1 MPNTRVNRL
10 SARFTP
16 GAEHLQGP
24 TARKGFTE
32 RFDPRNNMRY
42 RNGFHNPNQ
51 ATTGGT
57 RRIGGM
63 AVRANYHYDDPVA
76 NTYVLTR
83 GKQKVTVYYQ
93 PVISTSAFYNQIF
106 AFRTNGTTNTGR
118 YFEDNFYSP
127 DFILKF
133 SSGDSFQG
141 DDDYVIID
149 AKFARSSNVIDFYI
163 DDLIKKYS
171 TNTAIAVLRRT
182 QVLRD
187 EDDEDIVELLSL
199 YLTGEGFT
207 VFSAGNGFQA
217 LELLDSVKID
227 IAILDIMMPEMS
239 GYDLLKK
246 IREAHNFPVI
256 ILSAKDL
263 DTDRILGLNLGAD
276 AYLTKPF
283 NPLEVV
289 AYVKSALRRYCE
301 LGSNNDSEKSEGEKP
316 SLTVG
321 ELQLD
326 LFKFI
331 LRKRGRVVPLTPT
344 ELKIV
349 LKLMQ
354 SPGRVYTKAQLYA
367 CIGGEL
373 YESDDNTMMVHIS
386 NIRAKIEDDP
396 SNPRYIK
403 TVRGLG
409 YKIEEN

>member
-1 MPNTRVNRL
+1 M
-10 SARFTP
+10 
-16 GAEHLQGP
+16 
-24 TARKGFTE
+24 
-32 RFDPRNNMRY
+32 
-42 RNGFHNPNQ
+42 NQ
-51 ATTGGT
+51 
-57 RRIGGM
+57 
-63 AVRANYHYDDPVA
+63 H
-76 NTYVLTR
+76 
-83 GKQKVTVYYQ
+83 
-93 PVISTSAFYNQIF
+93 
-106 AFRTNGTTNTGR
+106 
-118 YFEDNFYSP
+118 
-127 DFILKF
+127 IL
-133 SSGDSFQG
+133 
-141 DDDYVIID
+141 
-149 AKFARSSNVIDFYI
+149 
-163 DDLIKKYS
+163 
-171 TNTAIAVLRRT
+171 IA
-182 QVLRD
+182 

-207 VFSAGNGFQA
+207 VFPAENGFQA
-217 LELLDSVKID
+217 LELIESVKVD

-289 AYVKSALRRYCE
+289 AYVKSALRRYYE
-301 LGSNNDSEKSEGEKP
+301 LGSNHGSEKITAEKS